1 MFGVFEM
8 NLDWIKEKQ
17 QEEEFERKMK
27 QAQEEEAEFLTNEE
41 LILDELAD
49 AQRDAEK
56 VIYDE
61 PDESEMKQ

>member
-1 MFGVFEM
+1 M

>member
-61 PDESEMKQ
+61 PDESEVKQ